1 MPKTI
6 TKATGTD
13 WDRIKREAAAD
24 APTDDQTGPY
34 DPNNAAAV
42 AAYWQQATIT
52 RGRQAPNAEYACG
65 C

>member
-24 APTDDQTGPY
+24 APIDDQTGPY

-42 AAYWQQATIT
+42 AALAT
-52 RGRQAPNAEYACG
+52 GNHHPWPSNAQR
-65 C
+65 